1 MGLPRDRAAAS
12 LHEQAV
18 NFKSTERG
26 ECSVQLGTVIFL
38 NGTSSSGKTSISL
51 ELQRILDEPYLH
63 VSADTFLHML
73 PVEYL
78 NGSKPADK
86 TKDAILKVA
95 KGMHHALSALVATG
109 NNIIVDHVLQERQWL
124 DECVMLLADYKV
136 LFVSVNCSLE
146 ELQRRERERGD
157 RNIGLANYQYNLVH
171 KHGIYDLEIN
181 TELNNTHECA
191 QQIKQYLHDNAH
203 LNAFKVLKQRLSD

>member
-1 MGLPRDRAAAS
+1 M
-12 LHEQAV
+12 
-18 NFKSTERG
+18 
-26 ECSVQLGTVIFL
+26 QLGTVIFL

-63 VSADTFLHML
+63 ISLDKFLHML

-86 TKDAILKVA
+86 TKDAMFKVA

-171 KHGIYDLEIN
+171 THGTYDLEIN
-181 TELNNTHECA
+181 TELNKTHECA
-191 QQIKQYLHDNAH
+191 QQIKQYLHDNSH